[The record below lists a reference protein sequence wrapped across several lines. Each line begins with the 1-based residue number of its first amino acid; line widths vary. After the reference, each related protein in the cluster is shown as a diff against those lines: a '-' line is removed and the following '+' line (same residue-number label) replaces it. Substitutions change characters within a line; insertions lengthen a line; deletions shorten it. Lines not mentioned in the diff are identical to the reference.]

1 MMNKKNLKSL
11 RNDKRAVSPVIGVI
25 LMVAITVILAAVI
38 GAFVFGL
45 GPSTGTVAPQANLV
59 TSGMTTSGFTLEH
72 NGGDAVN
79 LSQCKLFVAGA
90 EETLPGW
97 AAGLLEVGETTS
109 VSAATIVDGAL
120 ITITHTPSQGVIYQT
135 TARI

>member
-1 MMNKKNLKSL
+1 MMNKKKNLKSL

-45 GPSTGTVAPQANLV
+45 GPSAGTVAPQANLV
-59 TSGMTTSGFTLEH
+59 ASGMTTSGFTLQH
-72 NGGDAVN
+72 NGGDAVD
-79 LSQCKLFVAGA
+79 LGQCKLFVAGIN
-90 EETLPGW
+90 ETSPW
-97 AAGLLEVGETTS
+97 TAALLEVGETTS
-109 VSAATIVDGAL
+109 VSATIADGNL
-120 ITITHTPSQGVIYQT
+120 ITITHTPSQGVVYQT